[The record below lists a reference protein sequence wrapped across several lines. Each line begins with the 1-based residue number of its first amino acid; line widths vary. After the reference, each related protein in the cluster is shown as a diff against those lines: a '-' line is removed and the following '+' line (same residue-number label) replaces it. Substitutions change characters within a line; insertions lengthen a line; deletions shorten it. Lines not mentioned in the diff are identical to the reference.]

1 MRGHLREGRERIDEV
16 LAMQGVEELPA
27 ERASALEAAGGIA
40 YWMADWSNAEA
51 RYGECLKI
59 RRSLD
64 DPAAHAEAAY
74 NLACVAT
81 YGPKPYRSVE
91 RADELLA
98 EAAGLFRQRDDRL
111 GLAKVLWAKGGN
123 VVDSR
128 PADALDPFRES
139 LALYRELGD
148 RFGEAWALHMLG
160 LAEALTDSVD
170 EADAHMREALDLFLA
185 ADDRSALS
193 IMLNDFAVVA
203 TLRHDVERGL
213 RLNGAA
219 AAVESRSGVGIG
231 VSATDIGGVLARM
244 WASLSRERAEVL
256 FEEGKAMSTDEALVY
271 ATKRE
276 H

>member
-1 MRGHLREGRERIDEV
+1 MRG
-16 LAMQGVEELPA
+16 VEDLPA
-27 ERASALEAAGGIA
+27 ERGSTLEAAGGIA
-40 YWMADWSNAEA
+40 YWMADWSDAEA
-51 RYGECLKI
+51 RYRECLEI

-74 NLACVAT
+74 KLACVAT

-98 EAAGLFRQRDDRL
+98 VAAGLFRQRDDRL

-139 LALYRELGD
+139 LALYPELGD

-170 EADAHMREALDLFLA
+170 EADAHMRESLDLFLA

-203 TLRHDVERGL
+203 TLRDDVERGL

-244 WASLSRERAEVL
+244 WARLPRERAEAL
-256 FEEGKAMSTDEALVY
+256 LEEGKAMSTDEALAY

-276 H
+276 D